1 MLSKNNLM
9 YAKRCCNENIS
20 LIENYEKAVN
30 DSEKYDCHHRLEIQE
45 DGTLISRQ
53 KLIEMNL
60 YYDRPASELIFLTH
74 SDHARLHSEN
84 RPKEVLEF
92 ISRANKGRHHSEETK
107 RVISETHKGDKN
119 GMYGKDPWNKNKK
132 GVYSEEHLKFLAE
145 QKIGENNVFFGTHY
159 FNNGEIEI
167 RCKECPEGFVKGRLK
182 NSLMNLKQYNKNG
195 VCEK

>member
-84 RPKEVLEF
+84 RPKEVLES
-92 ISRANKGRHHSEETK
+92 ISNANKGKLRSEETK
-107 RVISETHKGDKN
+107 RMISENHKGNKN
-119 GMYGKDPWNKNKK
+119 GMYGKDSWNKNKRN
-132 GVYSEEHLKFLAE
+132 VYSKETLMKFS
-145 QKIGENNVFFGTHY
+145 QSKIGEKNPYFGTHY
-159 FNNGEIEI
+159 YNNGEIEL
-167 RCKECPEGFVKGRLK
+167 RAKKCPDGFVKGRLK
-182 NSLMNLKQYNKNG
+182 NSLINLKQYKG
-195 VCEK
+195 GKHEKA